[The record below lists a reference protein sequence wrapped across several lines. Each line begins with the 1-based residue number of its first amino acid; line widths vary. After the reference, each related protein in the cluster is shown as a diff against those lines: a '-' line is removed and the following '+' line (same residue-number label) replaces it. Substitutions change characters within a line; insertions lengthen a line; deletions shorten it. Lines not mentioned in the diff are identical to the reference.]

1 MHQSRAIVTMLGA
14 AALLSATVL
23 AQQGARAQT
32 QPAPQQQGQQ
42 TMSMDGM
49 MKMCR
54 EHCEMTTKSVDQV
67 SKVIQD
73 AKASNDVT
81 KMRAALDQTQK
92 PLAEI
97 RDHMAMCMKM
107 MDMMGSMGN
116 MPNMPNMPNTPGRGR

>member
-1 MHQSRAIVTMLGA
+1 MHQSRTFVTMLGA

-23 AQQGARAQT
+23 AQQQGARGQSA
-32 QPAPQQQGQQ
+32 PAPPQQGQQ

-73 AKASNDVT
+73 ARASNDVT

-92 PLAEI
+92 PLAEMK
-97 RDHMAMCMKM
+97 DHMAMCMKM

-116 MPNMPNMPNTPGRGR
+116 MPNMPNTPGRGR